1 MYLSKSKY
9 TQVWSCP
16 KAAWLN
22 KNKPEIA
29 PVDENTR
36 ARMQTGIEVGALARG
51 LFGDYVDATVKDP
64 DGHLNLSQMIEN
76 TKREMTAG
84 TSVICEASFSH
95 EGLYCA
101 VDLLRKDGSGWAVYE
116 VKSSADPHQDI
127 YIADISY
134 QKYVLEK
141 CGVPVTRVYLVTLNG
156 QYVFDGTLKLQ
167 DLFMITDMTSEAS
180 GEVSNVPATLKIA
193 ECVLNSDHEPAMDL
207 GEACLDCAFWSYCTK
222 HLPKPNVFDLYRLSK
237 GKKLEY
243 YRKGLIS
250 FDALQSSGV
259 IRNDK
264 QRRQMDYALAER
276 GIWID
281 RKKIQEFLATL
292 SYPLYF
298 LDFES
303 IQPAV
308 PFCVGT
314 KPYAQIP
321 FQYSLH
327 YIETEGGDLLHKE
340 FLAESG
346 TDPRRDIA
354 EALCRDIPKN
364 VCVTAYNKSFECT
377 RLRELAAAYPYL
389 SPHLTNIADHIID
402 LLVPFQSGYYYN
414 RAMGGSF
421 SVKSVLPA
429 IYPDDP
435 SLDYHNLEG
444 VHNGGEAM
452 SIFPQ
457 IQFMGPAEQQTA
469 RQNLL
474 KYCELD
480 TYAMVKIWEELRRAA
495 SD

>member
-1 MYLSKSKY
+1 MI
-9 TQVWSCP
+9 SCASL
-16 KAAWLN
+16 K
-22 KNKPEIA
+22 KPAEMS
-29 PVDENTR
+29 ENAL
-36 ARMQTGIEVGALARG
+36 ARMKTGTEVGDLARG
-51 LFGDYVDATVKDP
+51 LFGDSVNVTVLDN
-64 DGHLNLSQMIEN
+64 DGRLNLPQMIGN
-76 TKREMTAG
+76 TRQEMEKG
-84 TSVICEASFSH
+84 TPVICEASFAYQ
-95 EGLYCA
+95 GLYCA
-101 VDLLRKDGSGWAVYE
+101 VDLLRKDGNGWAVYE
-116 VKSSADPHQDI
+116 VKSSTEPQQDI
-127 YIADISY
+127 YIADIAY

-141 CGVPVTRVYLVTLNG
+141 CGVPVTRVFLVCLNS

-167 DLFMITDMTSEAS
+167 DLFLITEMTAEATSEA
-180 GEVSNVPATLKIA
+180 GNVPETLKTA
-193 ECVLNSDHEPAMDL
+193 ERILGSDQEPEMDL
-207 GEACLDCAFWSYCTK
+207 GEACMDCAFRSYCSR
-222 HLPKPNVFDLYRLSK
+222 HLPTPNVFDLYRLNK

-243 YRKGLIS
+243 YRKGLVS
-250 FDALQSSGV
+250 FDALQGSGL

-264 QRRQMDYALAER
+264 QRRQLEYALEDK
-276 GIWID
+276 GTWTD
-281 RKKIQEFLATL
+281 KQKIQEFLGTL

-303 IQPAV
+303 MQPAV

-327 YIETEGGDLLHKE
+327 YIECEGGALKHKA

-346 TDPRRDIA
+346 TDPRRKVA
-354 EALCRDIPKN
+354 EALCRDIPEN

-377 RLRELAAAYPYL
+377 RLRELAAAYPDL
-389 SPHLTNIADHIID
+389 SAHLTNIADHIAD

-421 SVKSVLPA
+421 SIKSVLPA

-457 IQFMGPAEQQTA
+457 IQFMSPAEQQAA

-480 TYAMVKIWEELRRAA
+480 TYAMVKVWEALCHAA
-495 SD
+495 NG